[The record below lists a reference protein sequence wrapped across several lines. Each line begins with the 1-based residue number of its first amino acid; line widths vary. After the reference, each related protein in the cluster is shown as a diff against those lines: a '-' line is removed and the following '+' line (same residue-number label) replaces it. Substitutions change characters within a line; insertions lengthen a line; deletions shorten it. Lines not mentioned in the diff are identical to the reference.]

1 VTLKSLRRRFGAQA
15 PRVAVRPHVPWYLRW
30 LGMLCVGLAV
40 SGLLLAVVFQY
51 GQSLAGF
58 EHREADGEQR
68 KLAAQNLQLAKV
80 NKTLKSELAVLER
93 ELHIERATKGDLA
106 KQIKGLSHEN
116 SRLKEDIAL
125 LQSISDSG
133 AKRDGVSISSIR
145 VEPNSV
151 PGEYTYRIVL
161 VQTGSRAKPFQGNYQ
176 LVVNLVRDG
185 KPTGITVPEVA
196 DNASNEYKLS
206 FRVHQ
211 RIDGTFKVA
220 PGAEVRSV
228 QVRVFQGGTRQP
240 KIMRTVTV
248 S

>member
-1 VTLKSLRRRFGAQA
+1 MTLKSLRRHFGAQA

-30 LGMLCVGLAV
+30 LGLLGVGLAV
-40 SGLLLAVVFQY
+40 SGLLWAVGSHY

-68 KLAAQNLQLAKV
+68 KLVAQNLQLAQA

-106 KQIKGLSHEN
+106 KQIKGLSNEN

-125 LQSISDSG
+125 LQAISDSG
-133 AKRDGVSISSIR
+133 AKRDGVSVSSIR
-145 VEPNSV
+145 VEPNTV

-161 VQTGSRAKPFQGNYQ
+161 VQTGSRAKPFQGNYE

-185 KPTGITVPEVA
+185 KSTGITVPE
-196 DNASNEYKLS
+196 NPEKASNEYKLS
-206 FRVHQ
+206 FRVYQ
-211 RIDGTFKVA
+211 RIDGTFKVT
-220 PGAEVRSV
+220 PGAEVHSV

-240 KIMRTVTV
+240 KVMRTVTV

>member
-15 PRVAVRPHVPWYLRW
+15 PRVAVRPHVPWYLRG
-30 LGMLCVGLAV
+30 LGMLCGGLAI
-40 SGLLLAVVFQY
+40 SGLLWAVFHYGDVLAR
-51 GQSLAGF
+51 F
-58 EHREADGEQR
+58 EQRGADGEQI
-68 KLAAQNLQLAKV
+68 KLGAQNAQLAKV

-106 KQIKGLSHEN
+106 KQVKGLSNEN

-125 LQSISDSG
+125 LQTISASG
-133 AKRDGVSISSIR
+133 AKRDGINVSSIR
-145 VEPNSV
+145 VVPNSV

-185 KPTGITVPEVA
+185 KRTGITVPEGA
-196 DNASNEYKLS
+196 EKASNEYKLD

-228 QVRVFQGGTRQP
+228 QVRVFQGGKRQP
-240 KIMRTVTV
+240 KVMQTVPV